1 VIGARLSPT
10 PLYFASHTPPTH
22 RNEHPLAKKKVLV
35 TGLRGTVGQ
44 AIRSEFE
51 GRYELSGFSRYG
63 AEDLPDERNHKGNIA
78 DRDSVVTAFQGQHTV
93 VHLAADRSA
102 TADWESALRNNF
114 VGTYNI
120 FEAAKLAG
128 VKRVVFGSSQHSIG
142 GNYLDEPYRSILAG
156 EFDKVT
162 RPYPLMDESIAIRP
176 SGYYGASKAYGEA
189 LGSVYKDYYG
199 VNSIHVRI
207 GWTISNND
215 PRSSGGG
222 LAMWLS
228 SRDTAQIM
236 YKAVDAPDD
245 LDYAVVF
252 ATSNNYW
259 NIFNLDKAR
268 KLLGYD
274 PQDDAGKLI
283 DPNSKLPDRD
293 RTEFKENPEDPD

>member
-1 VIGARLSPT
+1 M
-10 PLYFASHTPPTH
+10 
-22 RNEHPLAKKKVLV
+22 AKKKVLV
-35 TGLRGTVGQ
+35 TGLRGLVGT
-44 AIRSEFE
+44 ALRSEFE
-51 GRYELSGFSRYG
+51 ERYELSGFSRYG

-78 DRDSVVTAFQGQHTV
+78 DLDSVVKAFEGQHTV

-120 FEAAKLAG
+120 FEGAKRAG

-162 RPYPLMDESIAIRP
+162 RPYALMDETIPIRP

-199 VNSIHVRI
+199 VQSIHIRI
-207 GWTISNND
+207 GWTISNDN
-215 PRSSGGG
+215 PRVSGGG

-228 SRDTAQIM
+228 HRDTAQIH

-259 NIFNLDKAR
+259 NIFSLDKAR

-274 PQDDAGKLI
+274 PQDDAGKEL
-283 DPNSKLPDRD
+283 DPNASLPERD
-293 RTEFKENPEDPD
+293 RTEFKVHPDDPE